1 MCFGSSLLHRKNGKL
16 EAILTQKDLQ
26 LNTQAKELDFILKD
40 IEIMQKQIFQWQS
53 FRESV
58 ENRLKGVDV
67 RVLPDSSLSELFKD
81 PTIIVEVTDP
91 YSTKLDQGKKP
102 K

>member
-1 MCFGSSLLHRKNGKL
+1 MLWFFSTTPQKNGKL